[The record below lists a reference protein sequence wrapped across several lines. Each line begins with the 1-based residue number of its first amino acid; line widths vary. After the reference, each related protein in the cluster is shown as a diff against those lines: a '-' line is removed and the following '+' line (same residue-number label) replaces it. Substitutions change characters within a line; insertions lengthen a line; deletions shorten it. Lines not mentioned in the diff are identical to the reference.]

1 MLSSHLDGN
10 IVMRKQSSPHRYYPR
25 TIQILSFLV
34 SSRRGLS
41 TTARPYD
48 KGKRLIVPAQ
58 TPEMAKKRIPSFCR
72 SFLVFRGH
80 FEAEVAVTVA
90 TCQISQH
97 TPPVLP

>member
-1 MLSSHLDGN
+1 MVI

-25 TIQILSFLV
+25 TIQILSVLV